1 MSSIQ
6 EVVDLINL
14 FYSPNPPKNVNEIQQ
29 GLQAIQKSPDGLLMA
44 VNLLENT
51 SYGTNVNYFGALT
64 LTVQL
69 SVTPDNFSST
79 FWEIYKMNLK
89 YLTVYSFR
97 YTNDPKAKNTL
108 FIIKKLMSNLSSIFT
123 RVNEAQK
130 GIELDASDGK
140 FYLTHWN
147 DPLSTFIY
155 MMSSYN
161 VNPDVQ
167 SVLNGADNPQ
177 LDQLVNEA
185 AAYSAPY
192 NELVNFASSS
202 QPLNQLLLSFTEV
215 IMEDL
220 TKMQSKKHSL
230 NQIHEVVHSH
240 LYITTMALLG
250 LNLTVSKFED
260 PQKLRM
266 ISETVFE
273 CTTAWVNY
281 VSMTRNLGSHGT
293 LDLSGIFEK
302 LIDLLTKSN
311 TQTDDFV
318 VAGKVLDILNV
329 VFSNDPTLMDHE
341 LRQKV
346 ELIFLGVSRAAITS
360 TEPPKNTWMLEY
372 MNYLVNNEMTSELRE
387 LASCIVNFL
396 QIYTL
401 DISQKLFVNSS
412 SQNSSSVQEYMSIL
426 IQFTNFPLVPILQE
440 YFSVRMVDFW
450 QDLSDSYVDLPNEAM
465 APNANQIA
473 VDIFQQVVNIYL
485 PKVSFLNKQRI
496 ANSDDTDHSMLR
508 EFDDFRTS
516 VSDLVSSVW
525 SILGNE
531 NLTNVLIEGIG
542 SCDVGTVAMGD
553 RMTSFFQVESM
564 AFFLIGLLIDANLSE
579 SLWFMNIMA
588 KSPFFVNN
596 IVALFQYALQYPPD
610 NRAAILMKIDLGRTA
625 TTLLSTIS
633 GHFRHDEPHLRMS
646 IEALLGGLE
655 LCSRDTKVTRNGSTD
670 NGLSEKFELMIIK
683 AISLLCDNCR
693 KQLSHI
699 YLDTFINKLT
709 AALQPSSNFSDF
721 TREKLMRCVGY
732 LLECRTDNGPEEQ
745 GRYILQIF
753 ETIEGL
759 VNQALTPTPSKENKD
774 YIHSLL
780 SCLNELGS
788 PLIDSKDEENESLL
802 QQLPA
807 FTEFWK
813 VDPLQCRK
821 KILDLL
827 QRILS
832 YPPYVKDPSL
842 IEISCLLLGN
852 GLSSPPDEP
861 ALLRFQMQD
870 IVSFVLSYIGVCD
883 LNLSFS
889 FFVYLLEKLIIY
901 EKDNITPESFD
912 YLFQQV
918 FLTYYEG
925 VIRTDPDSLQ
935 AMVNFVIT
943 VLDSSPSLCINSSQW
958 MGFILPTFMN
968 LLPSHERFTVV
979 SATKFWTKVIN
990 NRKYSQ
996 HDLAVTR
1003 QQLLEIGCELV
1014 YHTMYGL
1021 YHTQRSDLYCYT
1033 DLIRTLVGKF
1043 PVEMKKWLGIVLPQL
1058 CDKPQTHERF
1068 INKLMVTRGSRA
1080 AGNVILNWW
1089 LECTELPLY

>member
-29 GLQAIQKSPDGLLMA
+29 GLQAIQKSPDGLLIA

-69 SVTPDNFSST
+69 SVTSDNFSST

-97 YTNDPKAKNTL
+97 YTNDPEAKNTL
-108 FIIKKLMSNLSSIFT
+108 FIIKKLMSNLSTIFT

-155 MMSSYN
+155 MMSGYS

-167 SVLNGADNPQ
+167 SVLNGANSPQ

-192 NELVNFASSS
+192 NELVNFVSSS
-202 QPLNQLLLSFTEV
+202 HPLNQLMLSFTEI

-220 TKMQSKKHSL
+220 TKRQSKKYSL

-250 LNLTVSKFED
+250 LNLTVSKYED
-260 PQKLRM
+260 PQKLLT

-293 LDLSGIFEK
+293 LDLSSIFEK

-311 TQTDDFV
+311 SQTDNFV
-318 VAGKVLDILNV
+318 VAGKVLDILNI
-329 VFSNDPTLMDHE
+329 VFSSAPTLMDHE

-346 ELIFLGVSRAAITS
+346 ELIFLGVSRATITS
-360 TEPPKNTWMLEY
+360 NEIPKNTWMLEY

-401 DISQKLFVNSS
+401 DISQKLFESGS
-412 SQNSSSVQEYMSIL
+412 SQNSTSVQEYMSVL
-426 IQFTNFPLVPILQE
+426 IQLTNFPLVPILQE
-440 YFSVRMVDFW
+440 HFSVKMVDFW
-450 QDLSDSYVDLPNEAM
+450 QDLSDSYIGLPNEAM
-465 APNANQIA
+465 APNDNVIT
-473 VDIFQQVVNIYL
+473 VDIFQQVVNVYL
-485 PKVSFLNKQRI
+485 PKVSLLNKQRI

-516 VSDLVSSVW
+516 VSDLASSVW
-525 SILGNE
+525 SIFGNE
-531 NLTNVLIEGIG
+531 GLTNVLIKGIG
-542 SCDVGTVAMGD
+542 SCDITILTMED

-564 AFFLIGLLIDANLSE
+564 AFLLIGLLIDANLSE
-579 SLWFMNIMA
+579 SHWFTNIMA
-588 KSPFFVNN
+588 RSPFFVKN
-596 IVALFQYALQYPPD
+596 IIALFQYALQYPPD

-655 LCSRDTKVTRNGSTD
+655 LCDTKVSSSDSTG
-670 NGLSEKFELMIIK
+670 NELSEKFELMIIK
-683 AISLLCDNCR
+683 ATSLVCDNCR
-693 KQLSHI
+693 KQLSTT

-732 LLECRTDNGPEEQ
+732 LLECRTDNGPEDQ
-745 GRYILQIF
+745 GRYILQIL

-759 VNQALTPTPSKENKD
+759 VNQELTPTPSKENKD

-780 SCLNELGS
+780 SCLNELGN
-788 PLIDSKDEENESLL
+788 PLIHS
-802 QQLPA
+802 
-807 FTEFWK
+807 
-813 VDPLQCRK
+813 
-821 KILDLL
+821 
-827 QRILS
+827 
-832 YPPYVKDPSL
+832 
-842 IEISCLLLGN
+842 
-852 GLSSPPDEP
+852 
-861 ALLRFQMQD
+861 
-870 IVSFVLSYIGVCD
+870 
-883 LNLSFS
+883 
-889 FFVYLLEKLIIY
+889 
-901 EKDNITPESFD
+901 
-912 YLFQQV
+912 
-918 FLTYYEG
+918 
-925 VIRTDPDSLQ
+925 
-935 AMVNFVIT
+935 
-943 VLDSSPSLCINSSQW
+943 
-958 MGFILPTFMN
+958 
-968 LLPSHERFTVV
+968 
-979 SATKFWTKVIN
+979 
-990 NRKYSQ
+990 
-996 HDLAVTR
+996 
-1003 QQLLEIGCELV
+1003 
-1014 YHTMYGL
+1014 
-1021 YHTQRSDLYCYT
+1021 
-1033 DLIRTLVGKF
+1033 
-1043 PVEMKKWLGIVLPQL
+1043 
-1058 CDKPQTHERF
+1058 
-1068 INKLMVTRGSRA
+1068 
-1080 AGNVILNWW
+1080 
-1089 LECTELPLY
+1089 